1 MDLAFTDEQASLR
14 DLAKQ
19 IFIGYCT
26 DDKLR
31 ALEESG
37 AAIDPE
43 LWTELA
49 RAHLLGFGVPGDL
62 DGNGGGILELC
73 LLLEQAGRAAAPV
86 PLWAALAG
94 GTLPL
99 AMYGS
104 EEQKSRLLPDALS
117 DVSIIA
123 PAFEEPVSRDP
134 LSPACV
140 ARIEGDEWRLDGVK
154 SQVPG
159 VAQASRVIVSALAAD
174 GVGLFLVDPSA
185 PGVVVTDQPNT
196 AAEPLSQIELYGVR
210 IADADV
216 LLSPDSRA
224 PFEIILDH
232 MQVGLCALQLGIAE
246 HALRLTA
253 EYSSGREQFGRPLA
267 SFQAVQQRAADA
279 YVDVEAMRWTMWR
292 AAWLLSEHLP
302 ATDEV
307 LEAKYF
313 ASEGGHRVLAAAQ
326 HLHGGIG
333 VDMTYPLH
341 RYTFMAK
348 QAELTLGGATAQLAK
363 LGDRM
368 ASV

>member
-31 ALEESG
+31 ALEQSG
-37 AAIDPE
+37 AAFDPE
-43 LWTELA
+43 LWAELA
-49 RAHLLGFGVPGDL
+49 RAHLLGFGVPEEQG
-62 DGNGGGILELC
+62 GNGGGILELC

-86 PLWAALAG
+86 PLWAALVC

-99 AMYGS
+99 AAYGT
-104 EEQKSRLLPDALS
+104 EEQRSRLLPELLAGRS
-117 DVSIIA
+117 VVA
-123 PAFEEPVSRDP
+123 PAFEEPESNDA
-134 LSPACV
+134 LSPACAAHIDV
-140 ARIEGDEWRLDGVK
+140 DEWRLDGVK
-154 SQVPG
+154 VHVPA
-159 VAQASRVIVSALAAD
+159 VAQASRVIVPARAAD
-174 GVGLFLVDPSA
+174 GIGLFLVDPQA
-185 PGVVVTDQPNT
+185 PGVTITDQPNT
-196 AAEPLSQIELYGVR
+196 AAEPLAQLEFHGVR
-210 IADADV
+210 VGDADV
-216 LLSPDSRA
+216 LLPPDARA
-224 PFEIILDH
+224 AFEIILDH
-232 MQVGLCALQLGIAE
+232 AQVGLCALQLGLAE
-246 HALRLTA
+246 HALRLTS

-292 AAWLLSEHLP
+292 AAWLLSEGLP

-313 ASEGGHRVLAAAQ
+313 AAEGGHHVLAAAQ
-326 HLHGGIG
+326 HLHGGVG

-341 RYTFMAK
+341 RYTFLSK
-348 QAELTLGGATAQLAK
+348 QAELTLGGATEQLAK

-368 ASV
+368 AT